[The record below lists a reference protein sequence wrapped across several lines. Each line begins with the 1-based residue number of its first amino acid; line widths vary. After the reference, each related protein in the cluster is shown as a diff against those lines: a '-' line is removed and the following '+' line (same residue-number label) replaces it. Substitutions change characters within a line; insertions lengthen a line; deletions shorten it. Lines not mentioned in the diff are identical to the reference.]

1 MVRFDRTSFFIA
13 LALLAIEVCIALFVR
28 DRFVRPYVGDV
39 LVIILIIFSIRAV
52 WQVRPVPLAIG
63 VLFFAIVVEVAQ
75 AFDLLGLLGWS
86 DSAMAKLVMGNTFQ
100 WGDLVCYLIGSVASL
115 RIVRAM
121 TPGERQH

>member
-39 LVIILIIFSIRAV
+39 LVVMLLFFAVRAV

-63 VLFFAIVVEVAQ
+63 VLVFAIAVEITQ
-75 AFDLLGLLGWS
+75 ALDLIGLLGWS
-86 DSAMAKLVMGNTFQ
+86 ENTLTKLVLGNTFQ

-115 RIVRAM
+115 GIVRAM